1 MELLE
6 YATTHRRAPVLKPTV
21 LHGGSGTV
29 LGSNTTEEDWAAHL
43 DAALGNPYV
52 LQRRIRPVT
61 ELFPDEGGRL
71 QPWRTA
77 WGVFTM
83 ERGFAGVLARGT
95 RLETSTGV
103 VDIAN
108 GARGAHGGTALYEL
122 APTGIGG

>member
-6 YATTHRRAPVLKPTV
+6 YATTHRRDLVPKPTV
-21 LHGGSGTV
+21 LHGGSGIV

-71 QPWRTA
+71 QPWRTV

-103 VDIAN
+103 VNIAN
-108 GARGAHGGTALYEL
+108 GAHGGTALYEL